1 MTYIFLQSNFFDYHF
16 FATGRIYAL
25 IVTPLVTPWVS
36 KYLALIILFYLLAVI
51 SEFYLLAVNSHLGRF
66 LSFHIGMAFLYGMC
80 DPQKRCSVSQDNGLN
95 VAFTVAHE
103 IGHK

>member
-1 MTYIFLQSNFFDYHF
+1 MFRTKPKQYNRFFC
-16 FATGRIYAL
+16 
-25 IVTPLVTPWVS
+25 
-36 KYLALIILFYLLAVI
+36 
-51 SEFYLLAVNSHLGRF
+51 
-66 LSFHIGMAFLYGMC
+66 IGMAYLHGMC

>member
-1 MTYIFLQSNFFDYHF
+1 M
-16 FATGRIYAL
+16 TGRIYAL
-25 IVTPLVTPWVS
+25 IVTPHVTLWVS
-36 KYLALIILFYLLAVI
+36 KYLTLILL
-51 SEFYLLAVNSHLGRF
+51 FYLLAVNSEFYFLAVNSYLGRF
-66 LSFHIGMAFLYGMC
+66 LSFHTGMAFLHGMC

>member
-1 MTYIFLQSNFFDYHF
+1 MFLQSNLFDYHF
-16 FATGRIYAL
+16 FLNRKDICANRYSACDTVGRQIFSQSFSY
-25 IVTPLVTPWVS
+25 
-36 KYLALIILFYLLAVI
+36 YII
-51 SEFYLLAVNSHLGRF
+51 LLAVNSLYLGRF
-66 LSFHIGMAFLYGMC
+66 LSFHIGMAFLHGMC